1 MPFFACDN
9 AKYIFGIEKLDLKGK
24 SGTSDIV
31 QILEDNGKDKIAVTK
46 RSLECFKKSHEIHHT
61 VLDGVH
67 DSRVQAFLK
76 FFDDWKPE
84 LSLSHPKIAEFKEEI
99 LAGGFLVFDLEGEY
113 LHNIPVVRISWES
126 FESSDDG
133 TTPKKIAQCLVS
145 GKVEPIARTHKWIK
159 GVKDAQP
166 AGASLIGFNNS
177 AFESYNKVQGDNA
190 PIGETAMFKYTTALN
205 HLLERESRNR
215 IQIGDA
221 TTVFWAETTEKSCED
236 LARFF
241 IDPAGTQDTSEGD
254 PVDGNARQDAGTR
267 QLVGDILQ
275 KVKTGKY
282 LDEKD
287 LGGDPE
293 KTKFFILGLSPNN
306 ARLAVR
312 FWHEDSFGNFI
323 KRVAHHHIDMEIVR
337 DDRAPQYTSVYWLLK
352 QTVPEGSKEP
362 ASSPLLG
369 GLLMRSILEGTPYLL
384 PMYSAILNRV
394 KVERSIN
401 YARAG
406 FIKAGL
412 IRLARAR
419 KNNNEEMITVS
430 LNEESQNVPSRK
442 IVCGT
447 GKDAERYEQG
457 HEEHDQQQVLQQCLD
472 NTGSCVPGVAE
483 TCPASHRQIGLGIK
497 IESVDRGY
505 SNWHR

>member
-1 MPFFACDN
+1 M
-9 AKYIFGIEKLDLKGK
+9 
-24 SGTSDIV
+24 
-31 QILEDNGKDKIAVTK
+31 
-46 RSLECFKKSHEIHHT
+46 
-61 VLDGVH
+61 
-67 DSRVQAFLK
+67 
-76 FFDDWKPE
+76 
-84 LSLSHPKIAEFKEEI
+84 SHPKIAEFKEEI
-99 LAGGFLVFDLEGEY
+99 LAGGFLVFYLEGEY

-254 PVDGNARQDAGTR
+254 PENGKARQAAGTC

-287 LGGDPE
+287 LGVDPE

-430 LNEESQNVPSRK
+430 LNEESQNVPYRLGRLFAVLERRRA
-442 IVCGT
+442 IRTGT
-447 GKDAERYEQG
+447 
-457 HEEHDQQQVLQQCLD
+457 
-472 NTGSCVPGVAE
+472 
-483 TCPASHRQIGLGIK
+483 
-497 IESVDRGY
+497 
-505 SNWHR
+505 